1 MIYYIWRWQYM
12 KMILAIIGSD
22 DADDLVYDLNQH
34 SFFVT
39 KLSTVGGFMKNRST
53 TLMLG
58 VDDDKVEEA
67 IEIIKKTSGT
77 RHQLVYAPPTIS
89 AGSSSPHIGMS
100 VPMNMK
106 VGGAT
111 VFVMNVEGFEKF

>member
-39 KLSTVGGFMKNRST
+39 KLSTVGGFMKKRST

-58 VDDDKVEEA
+58 VEDVYKRQPLSYLRGRA
-67 IEIIKKTSGT
+67 CS
-77 RHQLVYAPPTIS
+77 RHP
-89 AGSSSPHIGMS
+89 
-100 VPMNMK
+100 
-106 VGGAT
+106 
-111 VFVMNVEGFEKF
+111 